1 MSNLQREKFFQV
13 LYFIDLFGLNFSLFY
28 KNHIKYK
35 SIFTAIS
42 SLFFIIIFILIII
55 IFGIKEI
62 NHNTYKITTSTSSDY
77 YAEIDLSDTPFM
89 FQYLDSRNNYLPES
103 KNLFNFQ
110 VLYMNY
116 TMGKNGLETNIR
128 LIQTEVCNKSK
139 HFLEYSEYFSEYPNV
154 NFSEFKCLVPGQ
166 NIIISGKR
174 NDLVHGN
181 KQLYIFLTKC
191 NNNSTECVSN
201 MDNILNGGFFNF
213 YHLGSSPHHE
223 DFSNPLIFDIRV
235 DSCSFSTDLFKKQIF
250 QLAKSYYISDNGIL
264 FENNKIYE
272 FFQFDGIISDVSIE
286 RNGFANFPT
295 AYGFV
300 NVQSASLI
308 YSYKR
313 TYIKLP
319 EIIANI
325 SALMNLT
332 FFILRSISE
341 YFTIKIFQQDLI
353 NNFLKLERKYDFNLG
368 IKDLKSIFGNKDK
381 NNDNN
386 NNNHKNN
393 NNNNNNIN
401 NINNI
406 NIYNN
411 NENKNIYNG
420 NQNSQNEINEMS
432 EISNIKNSNNNIII
446 NSKQNLINIDEN
458 INNNYFKEKSI
469 NNNNNKNIIININN
483 KKNSLESISYVYPN
497 NNSNNELGL
506 KINNKLNKDNR
517 IQIANN
523 KNIIT
528 QPKRHSELKIRHF
541 NSNKSPNKFN
551 FNFKLINIDKSPK
564 LNNSFIN
571 NNVLN
576 MNSNIIQIN
585 NENVS
590 RPFRQ
595 IKLSCLNY
603 LLPFA
608 FKNDKKH
615 NFMNKMLK
623 LIYFY
628 LSIENL
634 VPILAQKKD

>member
-1 MSNLQREKFFQV
+1 MSNKQREKIFEVF
-13 LYFIDLFGLNFSLFY
+13 YFIDLFGLNFNLLY
-28 KNHIKYK
+28 KNHVKFK
-35 SIFTAIS
+35 SIFTVIS
-42 SLFFIIIFILIII
+42 SLLFIIIFIIILI

-89 FQYLDSRNNYLPES
+89 FQYIDSNNKYLPES
-103 KNLFNFQ
+103 DNLFNFK

-139 HFLEYSEYFSEYPNV
+139 HFLEYSEYFSEYPDV
-154 NFSEFKCLVPGQ
+154 NFTEFKCLVPGQ

-174 NDLVHGN
+174 NDFVHGN

-191 NNNSTECVSN
+191 NENLTECDSN

-213 YHLGSSPHHE
+213 YHLGSSPQHD
-223 DFSNPLIFDIRV
+223 DFSKPLIFDIRV
-235 DSCSFSTDLFKKQIF
+235 DSCAFSTDLFKKQIF

-286 RNGFANFPT
+286 KNGFANFPT

-325 SALMNLT
+325 SALMNLA
-332 FFILRSISE
+332 FFILRTISE
-341 YFTIKIFQQDLI
+341 YFTVQIFQQDLI

-368 IKDLKSIFGNKDK
+368 IKDFKNIFVNK
-381 NNDNN
+381 N
-386 NNNHKNN
+386 KNN
-393 NNNNNNIN
+393 NNNDNN

-411 NENKNIYNG
+411 NESKNNLLHSKKIYNG
-420 NQNSQNEINEMS
+420 NSNNHDEINEMS
-432 EISNIKNSNNNIII
+432 EISNIKNSNNNNII

-458 INNNYFKEKSI
+458 INNNYFKENRL
-469 NNNNNKNIIININN
+469 NNNSNKNIIKDISN
-483 KKNSLESISYVYPN
+483 KKNSIESISNVYSN
-497 NNSNNELGL
+497 NNIELGL

-517 IQIANN
+517 IKISNN
-523 KNIIT
+523 KNNIT
-528 QPKRHSELKIRHF
+528 QRKSSELKIKHF
-541 NSNKSPNKFN
+541 NSNKCTNKFN
-551 FNFKLINIDKSPK
+551 FKFKLINMDKSPK
-564 LNNSFIN
+564 LNNSLIN
-571 NNVLN
+571 NNTLN
-576 MNSNIIQIN
+576 MNNNNIIQIN
-585 NENVS
+585 NENIS

-595 IKLSCLNY
+595 IKLTCFNY
-603 LLPFA
+603 LIPFA
-608 FKNDKKH
+608 YKNDKKH
-615 NFMNKMLK
+615 NFMKKMLK

-628 LSIENL
+628 LSIENV

>member
-1 MSNLQREKFFQV
+1 MSNKQREKFFDV
-13 LYFIDLFGLNFSLFY
+13 IYFIDLFGLNFNLLY
-28 KNHIKYK
+28 KNHIKFK
-35 SIFTAIS
+35 SIFTVIS
-42 SLFFIIIFILIII
+42 SLLFITIFIIILI

-77 YAEIDLSDTPFM
+77 YAEINLSDTPLM
-89 FQYLDSRNNYLPES
+89 FQYLDSNNKYLPES
-103 KNLFNFQ
+103 DNLFNFK

-139 HFLEYSEYFSEYPNV
+139 HFLEYSEYFSEYPDV
-154 NFSEFKCLVPGQ
+154 NFTEFKCLVPGQ
-166 NIIISGKR
+166 DIIISGKR
-174 NDLVHGN
+174 NDFVHGN

-191 NNNSTECVSN
+191 NNNISDCNSN

-213 YHLGSSPHHE
+213 YHLGVSPQHDNYSH
-223 DFSNPLIFDIRV
+223 PLIFDIRV

-264 FENNKIYE
+264 FENNKIYD
-272 FFQFDGIISDVSIE
+272 FFQFDGIVSDVSIE

-332 FFILRSISE
+332 FFILRTISE
-341 YFTIKIFQQDLI
+341 YFTVQIYQQDLI

-368 IKDLKSIFGNKDK
+368 IKDLKHVFANK
-381 NNDNN
+381 NND
-386 NNNHKNN
+386 KNN
-393 NNNNNNIN
+393 NNVNNNQNYN
-401 NINNI
+401 NNEIIKNNLLNSK

-411 NENKNIYNG
+411 HPS
-420 NQNSQNEINEMS
+420 SQNEINE
-432 EISNIKNSNNNIII
+432 ITNFKVNNNIGNI

-458 INNNYFKEKSI
+458 ISNNYFKENSLSSK
-469 NNNNNKNIIININN
+469 NNSNKNMIINIDN
-483 KKNSLESISYVYPN
+483 KKNLIKNMLNDYSYN
-497 NNSNNELGL
+497 NNELGL
-506 KINNKLNKDNR
+506 KIKNKINKDNR
-517 IQIANN
+517 ILIENDD
-523 KNIIT
+523 NIIT
-528 QPKRHSELKIRHF
+528 QKKRHSELKIKHF
-541 NSNKSPNKFN
+541 HSNKNNNKFN
-551 FNFKLINIDKSPK
+551 FNFKLINIDKSRKPGG
-564 LNNSFIN
+564 SFIM

-576 MNSNIIQIN
+576 MNNNSNVIRIN
-585 NENVS
+585 NENVA
-590 RPFRQ
+590 RPYRQ
-595 IKLSCLNY
+595 IKLSCFNY

-608 FKNDKKH
+608 YKNDKKH
-615 NFMNKMLK
+615 SFMRKMLK
-623 LIYFY
+623 LINFY
-628 LSIENL
+628 LSIENI